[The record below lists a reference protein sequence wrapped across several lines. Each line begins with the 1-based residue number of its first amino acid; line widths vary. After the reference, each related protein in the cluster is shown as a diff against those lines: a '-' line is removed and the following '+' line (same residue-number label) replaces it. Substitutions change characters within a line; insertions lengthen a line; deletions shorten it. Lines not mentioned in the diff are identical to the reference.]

1 MSTSNI
7 TTNTDTDPTHG
18 FNVVVHTEFLADQSE
33 PSRNRYVFAYRIT
46 ITNTGHQAA
55 QLLSR
60 TWVITDGDGK
70 IQEVSGEG
78 IVGQQP
84 FIEAGQK
91 HQYTSGTVLETKVGS
106 MTGFYGMMGAD
117 GQEFNTPIPSFTLSS
132 PNALH

>member
-1 MSTSNI
+1 MSTSSN
-7 TTNTDTDPTHG
+7 NYDL
-18 FNVVVHTEFLADQSE
+18 NVGVKTEFLAEQSD

-46 ITNTGHQAA
+46 ITNSGIQSA
-55 QLLSR
+55 QLMSR
-60 TWVITDGDGK
+60 KWIITDGDGK

-84 FIEAGQK
+84 IIEPGQQ

-106 MTGFYGMMGAD
+106 MSGSYSMIAAD
-117 GQEFNTPIPSFTLSS
+117 GHEFSAPIPSFTLSY

>member
-1 MSTSNI
+1 MSTLS
-7 TTNTDTDPTHG
+7 TTDNLNTDSTYG
-18 FNVVVHTEFLADQSE
+18 FNVAVKTEFLADQSE

-46 ITNTGHQAA
+46 ITNTGNQSA
-55 QLLSR
+55 QLMSR
-60 TWVITDGDGK
+60 KWVITDGNGK

-84 FIEAGQK
+84 IIEPGSQ

-106 MTGFYGMMGAD
+106 MTGYYGMVTTD
-117 GQEFNTPIPSFTLSS
+117 GHEFKAPIPAFTLSF

>member
-1 MSTSNI
+1 MSTLSN
-7 TTNTDTDPTHG
+7 NYDL
-18 FNVVVHTEFLADQSE
+18 NVGVKTEFLAEQSD

-46 ITNTGHQAA
+46 ITNSGLQSA
-55 QLLSR
+55 QLMSR
-60 TWVITDGDGK
+60 KWIITDGDGK

-84 FIEAGQK
+84 IIEPGQQ

-106 MTGFYGMMGAD
+106 MRGFYGMVAVD
-117 GQEFNTPIPSFTLSS
+117 GHEFTAPIPAFTLSY

>member
-1 MSTSNI
+1 MSNL
-7 TTNTDTDPTHG
+7 NNDYHL
-18 FNVVVHTEFLADQSE
+18 NVGVKTEFLAEQSD

-46 ITNTGHQAA
+46 ITNSGVQSA
-55 QLLSR
+55 QLMSR
-60 TWVITDGDGK
+60 KWIITDGDGK

-84 FIEAGQK
+84 IIEPGQQ

-106 MTGFYGMMGAD
+106 MSGFYSMVAAD
-117 GQEFNTPIPSFTLSS
+117 GYEFSAPIPPFTLSY

>member
-1 MSTSNI
+1 MSTSSNNYGI
-7 TTNTDTDPTHG
+7 
-18 FNVVVHTEFLADQSE
+18 NVGVKTEFLAEQSD

-46 ITNTGHQAA
+46 ITNSGQQGA
-55 QLLSR
+55 QLMSR
-60 TWVITDGDGK
+60 KWIITDGDGK

-84 FIEAGQK
+84 IIEPGQQ

-106 MTGFYGMMGAD
+106 MRGSYGMVASD
-117 GQEFNTPIPSFTLSS
+117 GHEFIASIPTFTLSY